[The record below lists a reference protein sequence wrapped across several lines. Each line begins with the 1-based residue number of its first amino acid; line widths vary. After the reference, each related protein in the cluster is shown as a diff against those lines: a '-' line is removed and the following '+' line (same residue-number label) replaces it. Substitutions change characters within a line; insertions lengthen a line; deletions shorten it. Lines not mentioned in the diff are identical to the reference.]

1 MISPH
6 YSCAHVFFIPSK
18 ALFRCLLSKLLHL
31 FKFLTA
37 FPKVI
42 SLDVCLLSVFLQ
54 DLAVFKLFPCGQ
66 SSVVNP
72 GFSMAPVQTR
82 WVEMLPF
89 FGLMSSDELE

>member
-1 MISPH
+1 MSPR
-6 YSCAHVFFIPSK
+6 YSCTHVFFIPSN
-18 ALFRCLLSKLLHL
+18 ATFRCLLSKLLHL
-31 FKFLTA
+31 LKFFTA

-42 SLDVCLLSVFLQ
+42 SLDVCFCRIELFLHS
-54 DLAVFKLFPCGQ
+54 FPCGQ

-89 FGLMSSDELE
+89 FGPMSSVELE